1 MKVDWEIKCS
11 SMLSSV
17 VSLLTVDLTGLFL
30 ALMQTDLTTMVCL
43 KRLN

>member
-11 SMLSSV
+11 SMSSRGV
-17 VSLLTVDLTGLFL
+17 AANRGFDWVIPGP
-30 ALMQTDLTTMVCL
+30 LMQTDLTTMVCL